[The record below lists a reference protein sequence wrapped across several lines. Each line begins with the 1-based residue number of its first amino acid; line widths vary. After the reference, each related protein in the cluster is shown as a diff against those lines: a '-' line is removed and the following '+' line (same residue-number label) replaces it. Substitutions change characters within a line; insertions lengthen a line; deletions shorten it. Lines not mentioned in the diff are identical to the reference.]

1 MLRRFKADLHLHTCL
16 SPCAD
21 LQMSPQK
28 IIAEVLRRGIDII
41 AICDHNSA
49 QNIRALIKAARGR
62 NVVVLPGME
71 VCTAEEIHVLA
82 LFDDVESALQIQAIV
97 YANLQGENNPDV
109 FGLQVI
115 ANEFD
120 EVEGYQSKLLI
131 GATNL
136 TVEDVVGAI
145 HRNGGL
151 AVAAHVDRESYS
163 VIGQLGFIPATLRF
177 DALEISSRISD
188 AEASTRFE
196 LYQHFAFIRNSD
208 AHVLADIGKGV
219 SEYFLEEPSLGEI
232 AKALSNRDGR
242 RLCGS
247 MDPLGRGNG
256 LTSGNST

>member
-1 MLRRFKADLHLHTCL
+1 
-16 SPCAD
+16 
-21 LQMSPQK
+21 MSPRK
-28 IIAEVLRRGIDII
+28 IVERVLEQHVDIV

-49 QNIRALIKAARGR
+49 QNITAVIKAACGR
-62 NVVVLPGME
+62 KVVVLPGME

-82 LFDDVESALQIQAIV
+82 LFGDVESVLQLQAIV

-131 GATNL
+131 GATDL

-151 AVAAHVDRESYS
+151 AVAAHVDRETYS
-163 VIGQLGFIPATLRF
+163 VIGQLGFIPTTLRF
-177 DALEISSRISD
+177 DALEISSRLSD
-188 AEASTRFE
+188 EEASTRFE
-196 LYQHFAFIRNSD
+196 LHQHFACIRNSD

-219 SEYFLEEPSLGEI
+219 SEYFLEEPSFGEI
-232 AKALSNRDGR
+232 AKALGNRDGR
-242 RLCGS
+242 RRCGS
-247 MDPLGRGNG
+247 VDPPRQGNG
-256 LTSGNST
+256 STSVT

>member
-1 MLRRFKADLHLHTCL
+1 MLRRIKADLHVHTCL
-16 SPCAD
+16 SPCGE
-21 LQMSPQK
+21 LEMSPRK
-28 IIAEVLRRGIDII
+28 IVERVLEQHVDII

-49 QNIRALIKAARGR
+49 QNIPAVIKAACGR
-62 NVVVLPGME
+62 KVVVLPGME

-82 LFDDVESALQIQAIV
+82 LFDDVESVLQLQAIV
-97 YANLQGENNPDV
+97 YANLQGANNPDV

-196 LYQHFAFIRNSD
+196 QHQHFAFIRNSD

-219 SEYFLEEPSLGEI
+219 SEYFLEEPSFGEI
-232 AKALSNRDGR
+232 AKALNNRDGR

-247 MDPLGRGNG
+247 MDPPGRGNDSAAG
-256 LTSGNST
+256 ASI